1 MSEGTGASA
10 PASNSAANNAAPAAT
25 ASNRSNNYQAS
36 SEDHAKIQ
44 AKYKP
49 SESSDSPASK
59 KLKVKVDGKEL
70 ELDESE
76 VIRDY
81 QLKKASDKRFQEA
94 AAQAKQAQQ
103 IMQALESG
111 DLKFIESKLGK
122 AKAKALFEDYLI
134 QDMEYEQLSPAEKRA
149 MQLEQENKS
158 LKQRQEEA
166 EKASKEAEYKK
177 HLERAHDDLNN
188 EVHQAL
194 QGLGAKPT
202 PRLAVRVVDE
212 MIARME
218 AGKEAIPAAEASK
231 RALAGIKQ
239 DIAEYLPTL
248 PIDDLV
254 KLLPQKTMDALREY
268 EVKRVIGD
276 KSRRRSAPTETRQPR
291 QSKPVGV
298 DEWFNKIEQ
307 RFNK

>member
-10 PASNSAANNAAPAAT
+10 PSSNSAVTNAAPAANT
-25 ASNRSNNYQAS
+25 NNRANNYQAS

-49 SESSDSPASK
+49 ESSDNPTSK

-103 IMQALESG
+103 IMQALENG

-122 AKAKALFEDYLI
+122 AKAKSLFEDYLI

-218 AGKEAIPAAEASK
+218 AGKEAIPAADASK

-239 DIAEYLPTL
+239 DIAEYLPTI